1 MEEFK
6 IGQLTKELVSIQLK
20 KMGDPCAVAA
30 ELVRKTLR
38 VALKPGQA
46 QTEDVIA
53 DAVQGGLQGLLLC
66 EGDVPKGG
74 VLVLEAVAEL
84 SAELQLDPTEALR
97 GALAGL
103 ARLRRL
109 LLPDQLA
116 ELQAGIEARFQGA
129 GEVFAELLFQQPGMD
144 DSSKTCRD
152 S

>member
-1 MEEFK
+1 MEDFR

-38 VALKPGQA
+38 VALKPGQEQA
-46 QTEDVIA
+46 GVIA

-84 SAELQLDPTEALR
+84 AAELQLDPTESLR
-97 GALAGL
+97 AALAGL

-116 ELQAGIEARFQGA
+116 ELQAGVEARFQGA
-129 GEVFAELLFQQPGMD
+129 GEVFAELLSRQADPQKPPVD
-144 DSSKTCRD
+144 HLP
-152 S
+152 